1 METVEKK
8 SWKTDVAVLLIFFA
22 RSQCLEKVFESIR
35 QARPRALLLWQD
47 GPRQGRED
55 DIENIEKCR
64 KIVENIDWECTVYRK
79 YNEKNIGCDPSI
91 FYAYNWAFEH
101 VDKCIFLEDD
111 QVPSQSFYPY
121 CKELLDRYEND
132 TRISHIC
139 GYNYTEVAPSCEA
152 DYLFSPTG
160 SGAWATWK
168 RVVDSWRGDYSFLDN
183 SESADFVAKKY
194 SRLGEMVLNNA
205 KRHRATGK
213 EFWESII
220 GCNCLFNSQ
229 LAIIPKYNL
238 VTNVGLTANSTHSN
252 TAMKYLPKVQRNLFE
267 MKAYELSFPLKHPEF
282 VITNED
288 YFKRV
293 HIIMGTGHPFRRK
306 WRRFVYIIKRILYR

>member
-1 METVEKK
+1 MENVEKK

-22 RSQCLEKVFESIR
+22 RSQCLEKVFESVR
-35 QARPRALLLWQD
+35 QARPRTLLLWQD

-152 DYLFSPTG
+152 DYLFAPTG

-168 RVVDSWRGDYSFLDN
+168 RVVESWRGDYSFIDN
-183 SESADFVAKKY
+183 KEATNAVVEKY
-194 SRLGEMVLNNA
+194 SHLGKIALANA
-205 KRHRATGK
+205 TRHKETGK

-220 GCNCLFNSQ
+220 GGNCLYNSQ
-229 LAIIPKYNL
+229 MAIIPKYNL
-238 VTNVGLTANSTHSN
+238 VTNIGLTSNSTHSN
-252 TAMKYLPKVQRNLFE
+252 TSKKYLPKVQQKLFE
-267 MKAYELSFPLKHPEF
+267 MKSYELTFPLKHPEF
-282 VITNED
+282 IISNEE
-288 YFKRV
+288 YNKRV
-293 HIIMGTGHPFRRK
+293 LAILGVGHPFRRR